1 MNNNNYQAGKNEWAE
16 MIKSTNKGHTRK
28 EDKVK
33 DKHQSSN
40 SQTLIPSRI
49 LREKDKYDD
58 ISKFK

>member
-1 MNNNNYQAGKNEWAE
+1 